1 MKQIALDIGLAS
13 APAFSN
19 FFAGP
24 NQAALAHLQLWSG
37 SPLRSPVPTYLWGE
51 PGSGKT
57 HLLKA
62 AVAALQQQG
71 ARIGWLD
78 ASVIEPPD
86 FNDAW
91 TAVVFDDCQLYTAV
105 QQQAA
110 FNWFVNA
117 VSSADGQPRGV
128 LAAGSLPP
136 ADLALRDDL
145 RSRLGW
151 GHVYELHALTEP
163 ERRAVLRAEAD
174 ARGIFLSDDVISFVL
189 SRFSRDLSSLMQLL
203 DQLDGYA
210 LQTQRAITVPL
221 IKTMLES
228 T

>member
-1 MKQIALDIGLAS
+1 MKQIALDIGLAT
-13 APAFSN
+13 APSFGN

-24 NQAALAHLQLWSG
+24 NNAALSHLELWAG

-62 AVAALQQQG
+62 AAGSLQQQG

-78 ASVIEPPD
+78 ASVTEPQE
-86 FNDAW
+86 FNNAW
-91 TAVVFDDCQLYTAV
+91 SAVILDECHLYTAE

-117 VSSADGQPRGV
+117 VSSADGQPRSV
-128 LAAGSLPP
+128 LAAGNVPP
-136 ADLALRDDL
+136 ADLLLRDDL

-151 GHVYELHALTEP
+151 GHVYQLLALTES
-163 ERRAVLRAEAD
+163 ESRAVLRKQAD
-174 ARGIFLSDDVISFVL
+174 ARGVFLSDEVISFVL

-221 IKTMLES
+221 IKAMLES
-228 T
+228 E

>member
-1 MKQIALDIGLAS
+1 MKQIALDIGLAT

-24 NQAALAHLQLWSG
+24 NQAALSHLQLWSG

-62 AVAALQQQG
+62 AVAALQTQG
-71 ARIGWLD
+71 ARVGWLD
-78 ASVIEPPD
+78 ASSTEPLE
-86 FNDAW
+86 FNDSW
-91 TAVVFDDCQLYTAV
+91 SAVILDDCHLYTAV

-117 VSSADGQPRGV
+117 VSSGDGQPRGV

-136 ADLALRDDL
+136 ADLQLRDDL

-163 ERRAVLRAEAD
+163 ERRGVLRAQAD
-174 ARGIFLSDDVISFVL
+174 ARGIFLSDEVISFVL

-210 LQTQRAITVPL
+210 LQTQRAVTVPL
-221 IKTMLES
+221 LKAMLEN